1 MQTNSKSILIIAF
14 AVFACRQPI
23 PEEETSVVA
32 KVSVN
37 VVELTQ
43 GSVQDGI
50 TLSANTLYLNR
61 NVVTATIPAFITRVN
76 IKLGQSVKRGQ
87 VLYELQTKEAKALGD
102 QAVMPDSLSTTFGK
116 IEITAPSA
124 GIISTLD
131 KQQTGDYVL
140 EGSQLCTIAESDAL
154 AFAVNVPYEFSG
166 LARAGMK
173 CTLVLPDNTVHEAL
187 FTTPLT
193 TMNVLTQTQTVLAK
207 SRESLFL
214 PENLIVKV
222 FVSKSGKAQ
231 QQVLPKECVLSD
243 EMLENFWVMK
253 LLNDTTAIRV
263 NVTLGNRNQTN
274 VEIAAPT
281 FEEHSKFL
289 VSGNYGMPDTA
300 FVKVTNQ

>member
-116 IEITAPSA
+116 IEITARQP
-124 GIISTLD
+124 
-131 KQQTGDYVL
+131 
-140 EGSQLCTIAESDAL
+140 AL
-154 AFAVNVPYEFSG
+154 
-166 LARAGMK
+166 
-173 CTLVLPDNTVHEAL
+173 LVRSIN
-187 FTTPLT
+187 
-193 TMNVLTQTQTVLAK
+193 
-207 SRESLFL
+207 SR
-214 PENLIVKV
+214 
-222 FVSKSGKAQ
+222 Q
-231 QQVLPKECVLSD
+231 
-243 EMLENFWVMK
+243 
-253 LLNDTTAIRV
+253 
-263 NVTLGNRNQTN
+263 
-274 VEIAAPT
+274 EIT
-281 FEEHSKFL
+281 C
-289 VSGNYGMPDTA
+289 
-300 FVKVTNQ
+300 

>member
-1 MQTNSKSILIIAF
+1 MQTNSKFILIIAF

-37 VVELTQ
+37 VVELTK

-116 IEITAPSA
+116 IEITAPST

-173 CTLVLPDNTVHEAL
+173 CTLVLPDNTVLEAL

-222 FVSKSGKAQ
+222 FVSKVGKAQ

-253 LLNDTTAIRV
+253 LLNDSTAIRV
-263 NVTLGNRNQTN
+263 NVTLGNRNQAS
-274 VEIAAPT
+274 VEIATPT